1 MQQVM
6 RGWIAGLAGVVLAAL
21 PAGSAAVAQDPGY
34 CVQLEARLVHLERSR
49 SGSSADITRRDS
61 AILTLRKQLDAARR
75 QAAQAGCGAQQGFL
89 FFRPPRPPHCGDH
102 DAIIARLEANVRAL
116 EAQRSAAPLQ
126 VVSGD
131 RERAQ
136 LLAALGEH
144 NCGPQY
150 ARYAPRPG
158 SGGLFGFFNR
168 DYGRDPY
175 AEEPGIDD
183 RYGTFRTICVRSCD
197 GYFWPISFSTVSTH
211 FGNDEQICRA
221 SCPGADVALY
231 IHRNPGEEADDAVSL
246 SGEPLRAHP
255 NAFRHRREYVQDCTC
270 RTATRTTALSERVIV
285 DITARNGAVMRS
297 DAAGS
302 TAARAETG
310 AIALPGTP
318 LPRRPPGA
326 VPPPVGSIATI
337 TGFEDYDSTSAP
349 DVAQGERQVRNVG
362 PGFTMYRRV
371 VE

>member
-1 MQQVM
+1 M
-6 RGWIAGLAGVVLAAL
+6 RSWIAGLAGAVLASL
-21 PAGSAAVAQDPGY
+21 PGATAAVAQDPGY

-49 SGSSADITRRDS
+49 SGSSANVTRHDS
-61 AILTLRKQLDAARR
+61 AILKLRQQLDTARR
-75 QAAQAGCGAQQGFL
+75 QAVQAGCGPQQGFL

-102 DAIIARLEANVRAL
+102 DAIIARLDADVRAL
-116 EAQRSAAPLQ
+116 EAQRGAAPLQ
-126 VVSGD
+126 AASGD

-158 SGGLFGFFNR
+158 SVGMFGFFNR

-175 AEEPGIDD
+175 AEEPGADD

-231 IHRNPGEEADDAVSL
+231 IHRNPGEEAEDAVSL
-246 SGEPLRAHP
+246 GGQPLRAHP

-270 RTATRTTALSERVIV
+270 RTETRTAALSERVIV
-285 DITARNGAVMRS
+285 DINGRNGGAVRS
-297 DAAGS
+297 DAGS
-302 TAARAETG
+302 ADAVNVPAPR
-310 AIALPGTP
+310 TP

-337 TGFEDYDSTSAP
+337 TGFEDYASTSAA
-349 DVAQGERQVRNVG
+349 DVAQAARQVRNVG

>member
-1 MQQVM
+1 M
-6 RGWIAGLAGVVLAAL
+6 LAVLPGGSEAL
-21 PAGSAAVAQDPGY
+21 AQDPGY

-49 SGSSADITRRDS
+49 SGSSANVTRYDG
-61 AILTLRKQLDAARR
+61 AIAKLRQQLDTARR
-75 QAAQAGCGAQQGFL
+75 QAAHAGCGPQQGFL
-89 FFRPPRPPHCGDH
+89 FFRPPRPPHCGNH
-102 DAIIARLEANVRAL
+102 DAIIARLEANVRSL
-116 EAQRSAAPLQ
+116 EGQRGAIAPLRAA
-126 VVSGD
+126 SGD

-150 ARYAPRPG
+150 ARYAPR

-168 DYGRDPY
+168 DYTRDPY
-175 AEEPGIDD
+175 AEEPGGYDH
-183 RYGTFRTICVRSCD
+183 YGTFRTICVRSCD

-231 IHRNPGEEADDAVSL
+231 IHRNPGEAPEDAVSL
-246 SGEPLRAHP
+246 SGQPLNAHP
-255 NAFRHRREYVQDCTC
+255 NAFRHRREYVQDCSC
-270 RTATRTTALSERVIV
+270 RTETRTAALSERVIV
-285 DITARNGAVMRS
+285 DINGRNGATE
-297 DAAGS
+297 GS
-302 TAARAETG
+302 NGRTAMAARADAGPMST
-310 AIALPGTP
+310 PRTP

-337 TGFEDYDSTSAP
+337 TGFEDYASTAAP
-349 DVAQGERQVRNVG
+349 DATGLTSGVRNVG
-362 PGFTMYRRV
+362 PEFTMYRRA